1 MKIFSQYKGLERGNF
16 ILFFGKI
23 VTNLGAMIW
32 PMMTMILN
40 RKLGLDATQT
50 ALFFIVT
57 GFMFLPANI
66 WGGQLADR
74 FSKKKIIILC
84 DIVSIALFI
93 VSGFLP
99 LTLYTLC
106 VTLVGAFFQTLEGP
120 AYQALAAD
128 ITARDKREQAFSL
141 LYMGGNIG
149 QILSPTIAGIL
160 FNNYLWLCF
169 VISGVSISASTVL
182 IAVFI
187 KDSTEA
193 IRKESKEETN
203 EQNGNILAVV
213 KNSATLTL
221 FLIAMSFYEGAY
233 SQFNYLMPLDIS
245 KAFPENG
252 SIIYGTVTSLNCIIV
267 VVLTPVMTMAMSRVT
282 MTRKYLFGIILQ
294 VLSFGVLA
302 LSFGVIAGYYVS
314 ITLFTLGEILTTIV
328 TGAFLSDRVSA
339 NFRGRIYGISSFSA
353 AFMTGIVEWNSGW
366 LFDNYGSAPA
376 WIFSVVMTMIAVIA
390 AFVLMFTDKIEY
402 GESRM

>member
-40 RKLGLDATQT
+40 RRLGLDATQT

-84 DIVSIALFI
+84 DIVSIALF
-93 VSGFLP
+93 
-99 LTLYTLC
+99 
-106 VTLVGAFFQTLEGP
+106 
-120 AYQALAAD
+120 LAAD

>member
-1 MKIFSQYKGLERGNF
+1 M
-16 ILFFGKI
+16 
-23 VTNLGAMIW
+23 
-32 PMMTMILN
+32 
-40 RKLGLDATQT
+40 
-50 ALFFIVT
+50 
-57 GFMFLPANI
+57 
-66 WGGQLADR
+66 
-74 FSKKKIIILC
+74 
-84 DIVSIALFI
+84 
-93 VSGFLP
+93 
-99 LTLYTLC
+99 
-106 VTLVGAFFQTLEGP
+106 
-120 AYQALAAD
+120 
-128 ITARDKREQAFSL
+128 
-141 LYMGGNIG
+141 
-149 QILSPTIAGIL
+149 
-160 FNNYLWLCF
+160 
-169 VISGVSISASTVL
+169 SISASTVL